1 MITNMKLNI
10 LLSVIILG
18 LVACGG
24 EPTIEDKKASL
35 DAKKVEL
42 AKLQNEINKMEAE
55 LMTQDSTV
63 LNKVEDGI
71 LVEVKEITPET
82 FNHFFE
88 VNGAVEAVEQANVSP
103 EQGGQIK
110 QIMVKEGDQVSV
122 GTVLAKLNT
131 SVIQRNIDELDNGIA
146 LAQTVYDRQARLWE
160 QKIGSEIQYLEA
172 KNNLESLQKKRET
185 LVAQMAMS
193 TVRAPFSGVVDVL
206 HQKEGEL
213 AAPGQPI
220 LTLVN
225 MNEMKVK
232 ADVSENYVQ
241 AVKKGAEVDVD
252 FPSFGMSAKTT
263 IRSVS
268 NIINPMNRT
277 FRVEVRV
284 PNNAG
289 SLKPNGIATLRIKD
303 FEADSSLVVPAI
315 SIGRDGKGDFLFVIE
330 DEEGKPKAIKKY
342 VVTGRSS
349 NGRTRVLEGLAAGD
363 RVVIEG
369 YNEVANGDLVRIQ
382 G

>member
-1 MITNMKLNI
+1 MRTNI
-10 LLSVIILG
+10 LIAIVLLALAS
-18 LVACGG
+18 CGG
-24 EPTIEDKKASL
+24 EATLEEKKAAI

-55 LMTQDSTV
+55 LMAEDST
-63 LNKVEDGI
+63 LLKKEESGI
-71 LVEVKEITPET
+71 LVEVKELQPET
-82 FNHFFE
+82 FNHYFE

-110 QIMVKEGDQVSV
+110 QILVKEGDKVAA
-122 GTVLAKLNT
+122 GTVLARLNT
-131 SVIQRNIDELDNGIA
+131 SVIAANLEEIDNGIQ

-172 KNNLESLQKKRET
+172 KNNLENLQKKRET
-185 LVAQMAMS
+185 LLAQMAMS
-193 TVRAPFSGVVDVL
+193 TVKAPFAGVVDVL

-225 MNEMKVK
+225 MKEMKVK

-241 AVKKGAEVDVD
+241 AVKAGAEVDVD
-252 FPSFGMSAKTT
+252 FPSFGMSSKAT

-277 FRVEVRV
+277 FSVEVRI
-284 PNNAG
+284 PNTTG
-289 SLKPNGIATLRIKD
+289 SLKPNGIATLKIKD

-315 SIGRDGKGDFLFVIE
+315 SIGRDGKGDFLFVIQ
-330 DEEGKPKAIKKY
+330 DNEGKPTAVKKY
-342 VVTGRSS
+342 VTTGRSS
-349 NGRTRVLEGLAAGD
+349 NGRTRVIEGIAAGD
-363 RVVIEG
+363 QVVVEG